1 MKIVYTVQAR
11 QDLRSI
17 YEYLAYTLQVP
28 DTAGRMAER
37 IMDGVRSLKSMPER
51 NPLYQDEPWR
61 SQGVRFLPV
70 KKYLVFYTVDSA
82 EKTVFVIRIL
92 YSGRDIRCQLEEM
105 AE

>member
-51 NPLYQDEPWR
+51 NPLSCIKMSPGGAGEFAFCR
-61 SQGVRFLPV
+61 
-70 KKYLVFYTVDSA
+70 
-82 EKTVFVIRIL
+82 
-92 YSGRDIRCQLEEM
+92 
-105 AE
+105 